1 MCPSFAMKDITNRL
15 LANTKLLG
23 NLSLCPSLIRKMSD
37 LCNVCLRQLGRIVFR
52 SFVATAL
59 TDHVFSVIRLG
70 AKEKMFGI
78 ATKTIVTGME
88 NIESFRYRAKT
99 QFPSNAVRKLRSFFS
114 IYGSVSAFAKRVGI
128 SSPRPTAIFPS
139 RHIDF
144 FPKSFRKRSFPELRG
159 TCLRTTTLRLSRWI
173 YREFFS
179 TYRTNLIKHGSSFQ
193 RFCYMLTIAYN
204 NMVVNGGVVN
214 VL

>member
-1 MCPSFAMKDITNRL
+1 MCPSFAVKDITNRL
-15 LANTKLLG
+15 LANTELFG
-23 NLSLCPSLIRKMSD
+23 NFPLRPSLIRKMSD

-52 SFVATAL
+52 SFVAAAL

-114 IYGSVSAFAKRVGI
+114 IYGSVGAFAKRVGI
-128 SSPRPTAIFPS
+128 SSPRPTRIYS
-139 RHIDF
+139 RRAIDF
-144 FPKSFRKRSFPELRG
+144 FPKPFCERSFSELRS
-159 TCLRTTTLRLSRWI
+159 TWLRTTTLRFCRRI
-173 YREFFS
+173 YHKLFS